1 VEHRS
6 YCKLHELHECPAF
19 RLNPAYPMKSDLA
32 KYGVDVNKISEEDYN
47 RAIAQLKNEIQ
58 NGTEFRKA
66 YAQNKLIMMA
76 MQSLLKVME
85 LFNY

>member
-6 YCKLHELHECPAF
+6 YCKLHELHECSSFQVKPCIP
-19 RLNPAYPMKSDLA
+19 NEEDLA

-58 NGTEFRKA
+58 NGN
-66 YAQNKLIMMA
+66 YLN
-76 MQSLLKVME
+76 SE
-85 LFNY
+85 LHMHKTN